1 VTSLT
6 SEQTISSSSSSSSD
20 AIAISTLTRPTES
33 DLLIDF
39 DQLSPPN
46 SSNKIPK
53 LVLQAPEHQVGD
65 VSKMSEVTRIQVGG
79 QSAEEARIASPQSS
93 TTDSAIGGSTSP
105 DETSQRQNN
114 LADSSFSDEREEN
127 FESYGENGDVEYEA
141 DMPEY
146 DDVDGASQ
154 NCQRSPNS
162 SQNFVRSSR
171 HSGNAWMRTSLR
183 RTPAQANQSD
193 HLVPPRRWGSFRH
206 AATKRVGSN
215 ALASALY
222 YNNGGVP
229 SFNSSGR
236 SSNCDEGDMQSDISL
251 EEDVNDLN
259 HKVQMLQ
266 EQVGHLA
273 ESQQTT
279 DDRYSKV
286 KQENATLTQKVHML
300 EEHIREIELQSQ
312 EKLIEEQKRHKELVQ
327 RLEREKALE
336 LENFSIKLQ
345 SAEREHAST
354 HRDLTSLR
362 SQVDRLKTEK
372 GQLEQEL
379 FETQQSYSLLQSE
392 YSKLEDNLKKT
403 HDLLQ
408 KDRSDNAHIVE
419 ELTKE
424 VETLREQL
432 RRSRSEDEEHVI
444 LINNQNANKPGNSE
458 HNKVSSSLNPES
470 NVGSRAK
477 EMEAELKS
485 LRDQTRKLKEEKE
498 DLQAQVEFSTING
511 GVIAGRNVL
520 QSAASI
526 SIADELG
533 SLSDNQEFPHL
544 PSVEEYKEV
553 RNALKEQQDVN
564 ASLRGYIDGILTNII
579 EKYPELLEI
588 SCKK

>member
-6 SEQTISSSSSSSSD
+6 GEQTSSSSD
-20 AIAISTLTRPTES
+20 AIPISSLTRPSES

-39 DQLSPPN
+39 DQLSPPT
-46 SSNKIPK
+46 SSVKIPK
-53 LVLQAPEHQVGD
+53 LVLQTPESQVGE

-79 QSAEEARIASPQSS
+79 QSEDARISSPQSS
-93 TTDSAIGGSTSP
+93 TTDSALGGSTSP

-127 FESYGENGDVEYEA
+127 FESYGENEDVEYEA
-141 DMPEY
+141 EMPEY

-162 SQNFVRSSR
+162 SQNFVRTGR
-171 HSGNAWMRTSLR
+171 NAWMRSSLR
-183 RTPAQANQSD
+183 RSPAQTNQSD

-222 YNNGGVP
+222 YNNGGVT

-259 HKVQMLQ
+259 QKVQMLQ

-273 ESQQTT
+273 ESQATT

-312 EKLIEEQKRHKELVQ
+312 EKLIEEQKRHKELLQ
-327 RLEREKALE
+327 RLEREKVLE

-354 HRDLTSLR
+354 QRDLTSLR

-372 GQLEQEL
+372 SQLEQEL
-379 FETQQSYSLLQSE
+379 FETQQREKLLQTE

-403 HDLLQ
+403 HDLLD
-408 KDRSDNAHIVE
+408 KDRSDNAQLVE

-432 RRSRSEDEEHVI
+432 RRRRSEDSEHVI
-444 LINNQNANKPGNSE
+444 LINDAKPGNNNE
-458 HNKVSSSLNPES
+458 AIAVALNQEQ
-470 NVGSRAK
+470 NSRAK

-485 LRDQTRKLKEEKE
+485 LRDETRKLKEEKE
-498 DLQAQVEFSTING
+498 DLQAQVING

-544 PSVEEYKEV
+544 PSAEEYKEV

-579 EKYPELLEI
+579 EKYPELLEV
-588 SCKK
+588 KH

>member
-1 VTSLT
+1 MISYSKFDNNFHSAHTLFWNQHSL
-6 SEQTISSSSSSSSD
+6 ESSS
-20 AIAISTLTRPTES
+20 
-33 DLLIDF
+33 
-39 DQLSPPN
+39 
-46 SSNKIPK
+46 
-53 LVLQAPEHQVGD
+53 
-65 VSKMSEVTRIQVGG
+65 
-79 QSAEEARIASPQSS
+79 
-93 TTDSAIGGSTSP
+93 
-105 DETSQRQNN
+105 
-114 LADSSFSDEREEN
+114 
-127 FESYGENGDVEYEA
+127 
-141 DMPEY
+141 
-146 DDVDGASQ
+146 
-154 NCQRSPNS
+154 
-162 SQNFVRSSR
+162 
-171 HSGNAWMRTSLR
+171 
-183 RTPAQANQSD
+183 
-193 HLVPPRRWGSFRH
+193 
-206 AATKRVGSN
+206 
-215 ALASALY
+215 
-222 YNNGGVP
+222 
-229 SFNSSGR
+229 
-236 SSNCDEGDMQSDISL
+236 
-251 EEDVNDLN
+251 ED
-259 HKVQMLQ
+259 VQMLQ

>member
-6 SEQTISSSSSSSSD
+6 TEKATSSD
-20 AIAISTLTRPTES
+20 AIPITAVTRSTES

-39 DQLSPPN
+39 DQISPPA
-46 SSNKIPK
+46 SSVKIPK
-53 LVLQAPEHQVGD
+53 LVLPTPEVGE
-65 VSKMSEVTRIQVGG
+65 VSKMSEITRIQVGG
-79 QSAEEARIASPQSS
+79 PNEDTRISSPQSS

-105 DETSQRQNN
+105 DEVSSQQQHN

-127 FESYGENGDVEYEA
+127 FESYGENEDVEYEA
-141 DMPEY
+141 EMPEY

-154 NCQRSPNS
+154 NCQRSPNN
-162 SQNFVRSSR
+162 SQNFVRR
-171 HSGNAWMRTSLR
+171 NAWMRSSLR
-183 RTPAQANQSD
+183 RSPAQTNQSD

-236 SSNCDEGDMQSDISL
+236 SSNCDGDDMQSDISL

-259 HKVQMLQ
+259 QKVQMLQ

-273 ESQQTT
+273 ESQATT

-312 EKLIEEQKRHKELVQ
+312 EKLIEEQKRHKELLQ
-327 RLEREKALE
+327 RLEREKVLE

-354 HRDLTSLR
+354 QRDLTSLR

-372 GQLEQEL
+372 SQLEQEL
-379 FETQQSYSLLQSE
+379 FETQQREKLLQTE

-403 HDLLQ
+403 HDLLD
-408 KDRSDNAHIVE
+408 KDRSDNAQLVE

-432 RRSRSEDEEHVI
+432 RRRRSEDSEHVI
-444 LINNQNANKPGNSE
+444 LINDAKPGNNNE
-458 HNKVSSSLNPES
+458 AIAVALNQEQ
-470 NVGSRAK
+470 NSRAK

-485 LRDQTRKLKEEKE
+485 LRDETRKLKEEKE
-498 DLQAQVEFSTING
+498 DLQAQVING

-544 PSVEEYKEV
+544 PSAEEYKEV

-579 EKYPELLEI
+579 EKYPELLEV
-588 SCKK
+588 KH

>member
-1 VTSLT
+1 MNPESKKNYLEFGSGLWAYDDFNTEEDDQLWFDTWEGQIELS
-6 SEQTISSSSSSSSD
+6 QDSSSPKKPQSINDLLLEAEDDFDEFSVLSPSFLQKTPQGGSSSAFLRQASLPAALFSSEFGNNFHS
-20 AIAISTLTRPTES
+20 AHTLFWNQHSR
-33 DLLIDF
+33 
-39 DQLSPPN
+39 
-46 SSNKIPK
+46 
-53 LVLQAPEHQVGD
+53 
-65 VSKMSEVTRIQVGG
+65 
-79 QSAEEARIASPQSS
+79 
-93 TTDSAIGGSTSP
+93 
-105 DETSQRQNN
+105 
-114 LADSSFSDEREEN
+114 DSSS
-127 FESYGENGDVEYEA
+127 
-141 DMPEY
+141 
-146 DDVDGASQ
+146 
-154 NCQRSPNS
+154 
-162 SQNFVRSSR
+162 
-171 HSGNAWMRTSLR
+171 
-183 RTPAQANQSD
+183 
-193 HLVPPRRWGSFRH
+193 
-206 AATKRVGSN
+206 
-215 ALASALY
+215 
-222 YNNGGVP
+222 
-229 SFNSSGR
+229 
-236 SSNCDEGDMQSDISL
+236 
-251 EEDVNDLN
+251 ED
-259 HKVQMLQ
+259 VQMLQ

-312 EKLIEEQKRHKELVQ
+312 ERLIEEQKRHKELVQ

-533 SLSDNQEFPHL
+533 SLSDNQ
-544 PSVEEYKEV
+544 V

>member
-1 VTSLT
+1 MDHD
-6 SEQTISSSSSSSSD
+6 SSS
-20 AIAISTLTRPTES
+20 
-33 DLLIDF
+33 
-39 DQLSPPN
+39 
-46 SSNKIPK
+46 
-53 LVLQAPEHQVGD
+53 
-65 VSKMSEVTRIQVGG
+65 
-79 QSAEEARIASPQSS
+79 
-93 TTDSAIGGSTSP
+93 
-105 DETSQRQNN
+105 
-114 LADSSFSDEREEN
+114 
-127 FESYGENGDVEYEA
+127 
-141 DMPEY
+141 
-146 DDVDGASQ
+146 
-154 NCQRSPNS
+154 
-162 SQNFVRSSR
+162 
-171 HSGNAWMRTSLR
+171 
-183 RTPAQANQSD
+183 
-193 HLVPPRRWGSFRH
+193 
-206 AATKRVGSN
+206 
-215 ALASALY
+215 
-222 YNNGGVP
+222 
-229 SFNSSGR
+229 
-236 SSNCDEGDMQSDISL
+236 
-251 EEDVNDLN
+251 ED
-259 HKVQMLQ
+259 VQMLQ

-273 ESQQTT
+273 ESQATT

-300 EEHIREIELQSQ
+300 EENIREIELQSQ
-312 EKLIEEQKRHKELVQ
+312 ERLIEEQKRHKELVQ

-424 VETLREQL
+424 IPHTVNQLEFLKQFLSVETLREQL

-511 GVIAGRNVL
+511 
-520 QSAASI
+520 
-526 SIADELG
+526 
-533 SLSDNQEFPHL
+533 
-544 PSVEEYKEV
+544 
-553 RNALKEQQDVN
+553 
-564 ASLRGYIDGILTNII
+564 
-579 EKYPELLEI
+579 
-588 SCKK
+588 